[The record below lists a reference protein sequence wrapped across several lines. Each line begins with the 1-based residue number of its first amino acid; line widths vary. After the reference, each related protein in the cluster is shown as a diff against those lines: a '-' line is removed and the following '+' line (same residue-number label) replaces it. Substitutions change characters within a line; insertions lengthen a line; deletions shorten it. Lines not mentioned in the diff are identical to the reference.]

1 MIEWEDLMEDRNVK
15 GTTEP
20 QSKESELSDERR
32 DFLKKCGKFAMYSA
46 PAMAALLLF
55 DRKKAHAVGGSGN

>member
-1 MIEWEDLMEDRNVK
+1 MKQDEQNSFENKTSVD
-15 GTTEP
+15 
-20 QSKESELSDERR
+20 ESQLSDERR

-55 DRKKAHAVGGSGN
+55 DSKKAHAEDSSRN

>member
-1 MIEWEDLMEDRNVK
+1 MKQDEQNSFEHKTSVD
-15 GTTEP
+15 EP
-20 QSKESELSDERR
+20 QLSDERR

-55 DRKKAHAVGGSGN
+55 DRKKAHAFPGSDD

>member
-1 MIEWEDLMEDRNVK
+1 MKQDEQSSIEHKTSVD
-15 GTTEP
+15 
-20 QSKESELSDERR
+20 ESQLSDERR

-55 DRKKAHAVGGSGN
+55 DRKKAHADSFL

>member
-1 MIEWEDLMEDRNVK
+1 MEDKDLR

-20 QSKESELSDERR
+20 KLEESELSDERR

-55 DRKKAHAVGGSGN
+55 DRKKAHADSPSS